1 MAKSWKR
8 PKGKIMELEVTFSPQ
23 NSPVHEVRTKSSEK
37 KGPQKV
43 IPTQQN
49 SEKSRENAAIR
60 AANVTQ
66 SEYTREE
73 IELYLKK
80 FFSNHTPLNKRLRF
94 SVNKELNQV
103 VVKII
108 DSTTDKV
115 IKEIPPKELQKLH
128 VRVREAIGLLIDE
141 EI

>member
-1 MAKSWKR
+1 
-8 PKGKIMELEVTFSPQ
+8 MELEVTFSPQ
-23 NSPVHEVRTKSSEK
+23 NSPVHEARTKSSEK
-37 KGPQKV
+37 KEPQKV
-43 IPTQQN
+43 IPTQKN
-49 SEKSRENAAIR
+49 SEKSQENAAIR

-80 FFSNHTPLNKRLRF
+80 FFSNHTPLNKRLKF

-115 IKEIPPKELQKLH
+115 IKEIPPEELQRLH
-128 VRVREAIGLLIDE
+128 VRLREAIGLLIDE